1 MKKEYILYYFDLSFK
16 DKVDTNIFNEAKNH
30 LFNLVVSYEDLNIED
45 LELRNFTKKYY
56 EIHDIAERKLKRVED
71 LTKSDYFKSLSL
83 FKRLNLK
90 RNLKSCRNLYSNFG
104 KFDSMFY
111 KIFGISLVKVIDSIN
126 CEKIEQNSSIKQD
139 NF

>member
-56 EIHDIAERKLKRVED
+56 EIHDFAERKLKRVED

-111 KIFGISLVKVIDSIN
+111 KTFGISLVKVIDSIN
-126 CEKIEQNSSIKQD
+126 CEEIEQNSSIKQD